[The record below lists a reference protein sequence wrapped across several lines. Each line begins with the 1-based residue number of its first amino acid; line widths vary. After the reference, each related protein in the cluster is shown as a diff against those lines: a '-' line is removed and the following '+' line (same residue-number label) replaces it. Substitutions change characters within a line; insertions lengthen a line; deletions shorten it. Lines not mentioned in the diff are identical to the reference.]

1 MGVAFGDINRDGF
14 FDFYTTNL
22 NENSLLLNSSSGV
35 FTDIS
40 EASGTQDIIG
50 SMGGVLF
57 FDANNDGWV
66 DLYNN
71 NETAYGGVYNSLMLN
86 NGDLTF
92 SMSGPECGAVIAN
105 NGYGSAYSDLDQ
117 DGDLDIVLV
126 GSPSNIGSC
135 SFIEE

>member
-1 MGVAFGDINRDGF
+1 MGYF
-14 FDFYTTNL
+14 L
-22 NENSLLLNSSSGV
+22 
-35 FTDIS
+35 
-40 EASGTQDIIG
+40 
-50 SMGGVLF
+50 

-126 GSPSNIGSC
+126 GSPSNIGSVHLLRND
-135 SFIEE
+135 SSANNWIVLRIAAGSEEFIWHWFCCRNITMQRSKLATLRQAAVIVAKIL